1 MRKLFDFIIHPVLWK
16 LILLVILALAIWFIG
31 PLFAIAEWRP
41 LEPVLHRGLLIFS
54 VLFYFGVKKL
64 LGVWRERRVNERFM
78 QALANKGASDIQS
91 SSVLDELGKN
101 FALAM
106 THLKS
111 STANART
118 GFFSSMRQ
126 RFVYQFPWYVFIG
139 APGSGKTTALINSG
153 LQFPLTDVLGRES
166 LKGVG
171 GTRNC
176 DWWFTED
183 AVFIDT
189 AGRYITHES
198 HAQQDKDEWAG
209 FLGLL
214 KKFRPRQPLNGA
226 VLTISI
232 ADLLTG
238 SEQSRNQHAAIIRAR
253 LGELS
258 NSLGI
263 NFPVYILITKA
274 DLLGGFSDYFSML
287 SKEDRDQVLGFSFS
301 DQSAHTSPLA
311 RDITPVSTD
320 LAVRV
325 RQELDLLGQRL
336 FDGLSDL
343 LVRETDI
350 TRRAHSFAFPQ
361 NFANCLPSIADLI
374 EKIFSGVDVS
384 GVQLRGVYFASGT
397 QEGTP
402 FDRVLGALGRRF
414 GVSSSINT
422 QRKMVSGRS
431 YFLKDLITRVI
442 LPEAHLA
449 GKNRRAEKRELLI
462 GLIVHSLILL
472 ACATFIFLLV
482 GSYLKNRDYLISVD
496 QKVALISS
504 AVDKTSAADI
514 RGIVDYLPL
523 LNALCCVADGDT
535 FAVLSPPLEMTYGLY
550 QGEKLDAATQRTYAR
565 ALQET
570 LLPWVSR
577 RLQQLLVDS
586 GDQDMNNTYQTLKAY
601 LMLNQAEH
609 YNPAQLLAYVEAD
622 IERHF
627 AAGISREQ
635 QAGLIFHLR
644 QLFGAEAQM
653 SPYAMDEKLVLSTR
667 RSLSGF
673 SFAERAYQTIKVDL
687 LQQSA
692 LADVSFLTAGGAK
705 SNFVF
710 ERNSGKPLSDGVPGL
725 FTRKGYKEIFLP
737 AVQDQLKATVV
748 EESWVLGEYSSFSEK
763 ELTAERMTDIEQVL
777 IRLYL
782 QDYSSFWDSYL
793 IDLRLIST
801 RSMSESIDVA
811 RILSASDSPLWQL
824 VSNFSPELSL
834 GKDLSLTSQIA
845 GKEVKRRI
853 AEKTSGFDQSLQG
866 LAANLTRSDAVESVV
881 DGRFKEMIEL
891 THGANKETEKN
902 TLLKLFNE
910 VYLGLSNADFSIRS
924 GARSLEND
932 DAMFKVRS
940 EAARY
945 PIPVRTILEGLTDE
959 GKRQTEGGI
968 RGALNA
974 ELDSSIG
981 EFCRMAISGRY
992 PIDRRSTRDVTFADF
1007 SKMFAPA
1014 GLMDSFFNENLRT
1027 ITDTTGRVWTM
1038 RQAADVPLPI
1048 TSFQQAARIRDV
1060 FFPAAVRAPMLNFEY
1075 KVLEMDAGI
1084 SQLSMDFDGQ
1094 LFQYAHGPQIPRS
1107 VSWPGPLGSN
1117 QIRIELSGADLN
1129 RKTLVVNGPWAIM
1142 RLFDL
1147 GERRQLLP
1155 EKFVTTL
1162 FIHGQKVVLE
1172 VTATSVNN
1180 PFYLAELASFSC
1192 PARR

>member
-1 MRKLFDFIIHPVLWK
+1 MRKLIDFLVHPSLWK
-16 LILLVILALAIWFIG
+16 LILLVILGLAIWFIG
-31 PLFAIAEWRP
+31 PLFAFAEWRP
-41 LEPVLHRGLLIFS
+41 LEPVLHRALLILS
-54 VLFYFGVKKL
+54 VLIYFAVKKL
-64 LGVWRERRVNERFM
+64 LGIWRVRRVNERFM
-78 QALANKGASDIQS
+78 QALVNKGASDSQAGS
-91 SSVLDELGKN
+91 ALDELGKN

-111 STANART
+111 STANVST
-118 GFFSSMRQ
+118 GLFSSMRQ

-198 HAQQDKDEWAG
+198 HAQQDKDEWTG

-274 DLLGGFSDYFSML
+274 DLLGGFSDYFGGM
-287 SKEDRDQVLGFSFS
+287 SKEDRDQVLGFSFPDYS
-301 DQSAHTSPLA
+301 VHS
-311 RDITPVSTD
+311 RDLTLQPPD
-320 LAVRV
+320 LAVQV
-325 RQELDLLGQRL
+325 RQELDLLGRRL
-336 FDGLSDL
+336 FDGLPDL
-343 LVRETDI
+343 LVRETDAA
-350 TRRAHSFAFPQ
+350 RRAHSFAFPQ
-361 NFANCLPSIADLI
+361 NFANSLPLIVDVI

-422 QRKMVSGRS
+422 QKKTATGRS
-431 YFLKDLITRVI
+431 YFLKDLITRVV

-449 GKNRRAEKRELLI
+449 GKNRRAEKKELLL
-462 GLIVHSLILL
+462 GLGAHSLILL
-472 ACATFIFLLV
+472 ACAVFMFFLV
-482 GSYLKNRDYLISVD
+482 GSYFKNRDYLRSVD
-496 QKVALISS
+496 EKVALVAT
-504 AVDKTSAADI
+504 AVDKASAADMRAI
-514 RGIVDYLPL
+514 FDYLPL
-523 LNALCCVADGDT
+523 LNALCCVADGET
-535 FAVLSPPLEMTYGLY
+535 FSVATPPLEMTFGLY

-570 LLPWVSR
+570 LLPWVAQ
-577 RLQQLLVDS
+577 RLQQILAGS
-586 GDQDMNNTYQTLKAY
+586 SEQDMDFTYQALKAY

-609 YNPAQLLAYVEAD
+609 YHSAQLLAYIEAD
-622 IERHF
+622 IERNLV
-627 AAGISREQ
+627 AGISREQ
-635 QAGLIFHLR
+635 QAALVFHLR
-644 QLFGAEAQM
+644 QLFGVEAQV
-653 SPYAMDEKLVLSTR
+653 SPNALDEKLVLSKR
-667 RSLSGF
+667 RVLSGF
-673 SFAERAYQTIKVDL
+673 SFAERAYQTIKADL
-687 LQQSA
+687 LQKSA
-692 LADVSFLTAGGAK
+692 LADVSFLTLGGAK

-725 FTRKGYKEIFLP
+725 FTRKGYKEVFLP
-737 AVQDQLKATVV
+737 AVQDQLKATVA
-748 EESWVLGEYSSFSEK
+748 EESWVLGDYSSFSVK
-763 ELTAERMTDIEQVL
+763 ELTKERMADIEQVL
-777 IRLYL
+777 VRLYL
-782 QDYSSFWDSYL
+782 QDYSSIWDSYL
-793 IDLRLIST
+793 LDLRLIST
-801 RSMSESIDVA
+801 GSMSESIDVA
-811 RILSASDSPLWQL
+811 RILSATDSPLWQL
-824 VSNFSPELSL
+824 VSNLSPELSL
-834 GKDLSLTSQIA
+834 GKDLSLTSQLA

-853 AEKTSGFDQSLQG
+853 AEKTAGFDQSLQG
-866 LAANLTRSDAVESVV
+866 LAADMTRSDSLEAVV
-881 DGRFKEMIEL
+881 DGRFKELIEL
-891 THGANKETEKN
+891 THGVNKETEKN

-910 VYLGLSNADFSIRS
+910 VYLGLTNADFSIRS
-924 GARSLEND
+924 GARSLENS
-932 DAMFKVRS
+932 DAIAKIRS

-945 PIPVRTILEGLTDE
+945 PIPVRAILEGVTDE
-959 GKRQTEGGI
+959 GARQAEGGI

-992 PIDRRSTRDVTFADF
+992 PFDRRSTRDVTFADF

-1014 GLMDSFFNENLRT
+1014 GLMDSFFNENLRA

-1038 RQAADVPLPI
+1038 RKATDVPLPI

-1060 FFPAAVRAPMLNFEY
+1060 FFPAAARTPMLNFEY

-1117 QIRIELSGADLN
+1117 QIRIELSGADAN
-1129 RKTLVVNGPWAIM
+1129 RQTLVVNGPWAIM

-1180 PFYLAELASFSC
+1180 PFYLAELANFSC